1 MEENVESEIDILD
14 VPENGKLLVCTDG
27 LSNMIEETE
36 MANILQ
42 TMTPGDAVEKLV
54 VAANMAGGSD
64 NITVSVFA

>member
-1 MEENVESEIDILD
+1 
-14 VPENGKLLVCTDG
+14 
-27 LSNMIEETE
+27 